1 MEEDDDTVAVDGGRQ
16 RVVAGGG
23 LGEGTALGLAARRP
37 TFTHRAPCRWLQR
50 IGWSPPVMEMMDGYY
65 CATSSSSLYHTA
77 TSFHDSIVDY
87 SSPPGMVPYDVEA
100 FMRVN
105 LLLLNGQMWKA
116 GSK

>member
-1 MEEDDDTVAVDGGRQ
+1 MEEDDDTMAVDGGRQ
-16 RVVAGGG
+16 RAVASGS
-23 LGEGTALGLAARRP
+23 LGEGTAPGLAARR
-37 TFTHRAPCRWLQR
+37 W
-50 IGWSPPVMEMMDGYY
+50 MMDGYY

-105 LLLLNGQMWKA
+105 LLLLNRQMWEA